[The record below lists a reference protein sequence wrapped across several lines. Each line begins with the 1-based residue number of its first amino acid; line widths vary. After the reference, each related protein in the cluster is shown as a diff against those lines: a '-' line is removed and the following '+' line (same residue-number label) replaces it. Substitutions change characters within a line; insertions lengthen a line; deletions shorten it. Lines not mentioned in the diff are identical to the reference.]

1 MWDRL
6 KFQCLDLLCICCRQN
21 NSTNPQ
27 QIEVMEFMPYAFHYA
42 AVSGRH
48 TAESVYSVRLY
59 AFSRRLLLAI
69 VCTST
74 KREIGLRNICR
85 HH

>member
-1 MWDRL
+1 
-6 KFQCLDLLCICCRQN
+6 
-21 NSTNPQ
+21 
-27 QIEVMEFMPYAFHYA
+27 MEFVPYAFHYA